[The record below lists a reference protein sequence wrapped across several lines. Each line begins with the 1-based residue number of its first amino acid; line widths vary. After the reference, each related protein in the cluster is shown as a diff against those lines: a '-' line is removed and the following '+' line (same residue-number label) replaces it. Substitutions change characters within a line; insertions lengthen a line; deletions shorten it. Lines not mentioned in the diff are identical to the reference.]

1 MIEQLIAP
9 LIPWGRLT
17 FWDSN
22 PEGLMPRPNG
32 QPSRWVQKEAAKHT
46 TPESIRQ
53 RIAYEEKQIR
63 ALAGV
68 GSGAPVEEARKNHFE
83 LIQVLSER
91 LAGAG
96 KQST

>member
-1 MIEQLIAP
+1 VIEQLIAP
-9 LIPWGRLT
+9 LLPWGRLT
-17 FWDSN
+17 SRDSN
-22 PEGLMPRPNG
+22 LEGLMPRPNG
-32 QPSRWVQKEAAKHT
+32 QLSRWVQKEAAKHT

-68 GSGAPVEEARKNHFE
+68 GSGDPVEKARRDHFE

-91 LAGAG
+91 LARAG
-96 KQST
+96 KQSS